1 MRSPQD
7 FCASDPPVRDHPL
20 GLRGGLAQL
29 LALRLRRGARRG
41 DLVLEVGPGL
51 GPRLRRAGLRL
62 LRTRRE
68 LRQLVRERHCSS
80 FFQPFPERRA
90 SRPESTLHRLPQCL
104 AAGWV
109 TGRHAFLVI
118 DRTTGIAVGSARVEP
133 VTPASL
139 RFTGSPARGPHPVRH
154 GRDYTTAG
162 PRPVAAPLPAPD
174 VAQTEVNLRQPAGGP
189 CDVLRRSVNGRV
201 AADEDIRRCLG
212 HHDLLSVLRTA
223 GPRMRRPGAGV
234 RGRHGSGIRD
244 TGRPGTATAPMRP
257 NGRAGMIAGRRRAR
271 RVDDRCSGLA
281 AGRSVLGRAAD
292 QRRPR

>member
-1 MRSPQD
+1 MPVGRTAPAPPMSTRLTRPVGAAGAWPPQRRRRPSSRTASMRSPQD

-154 GRDYTTAG
+154 G
-162 PRPVAAPLPAPD
+162 PRL
-174 VAQTEVNLRQPAGGP
+174 
-189 CDVLRRSVNGRV
+189 
-201 AADEDIRRCLG
+201 
-212 HHDLLSVLRTA
+212 HH
-223 GPRMRRPGAGV
+223 RRPAARGGA
-234 RGRHGSGIRD
+234 
-244 TGRPGTATAPMRP
+244 AA
-257 NGRAGMIAGRRRAR
+257 RA
-271 RVDDRCSGLA
+271 
-281 AGRSVLGRAAD
+281 
-292 QRRPR
+292 